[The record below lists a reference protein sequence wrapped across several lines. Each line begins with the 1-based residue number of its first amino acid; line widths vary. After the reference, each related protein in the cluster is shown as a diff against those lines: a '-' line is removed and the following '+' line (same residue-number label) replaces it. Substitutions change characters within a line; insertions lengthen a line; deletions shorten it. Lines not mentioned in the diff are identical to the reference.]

1 MTVDSSIKAIENY
14 NYSEKL
20 TLKKLL
26 NDYDSIKLKIE
37 NFHSEY
43 FENQLQQKKKEINKD
58 LQRIEIMMQKASKEN
73 VYLPTL
79 ATDILHIIDKYN
91 LYQLSERTS

>member
-1 MTVDSSIKAIENY
+1 MLPAKEVSFLARG
-14 NYSEKL
+14 
-20 TLKKLL
+20 
-26 NDYDSIKLKIE
+26 
-37 NFHSEY
+37 F
-43 FENQLQQKKKEINKD
+43 EINKD